1 MSKATTIGWLGRR
14 AGAGLCGLALALA
27 AGCALYLEPGPNPAH
42 LLVSAQ
48 ASVTPAMVEE
58 ALESR
63 AHLKYRVFSG
73 VEEVSD
79 PLWDLRAFVPRAD
92 GSLTP
97 LKPLR
102 PVENL
107 EGYQMAATAEFLAP
121 AGTYEVFFLLECSV
135 SHLDLSGP
143 VPVREYV
150 YLLTWRHQETLELC
164 PGCRLEIKP
173 FEGRSRRP

>member
-1 MSKATTIGWLGRR
+1 MSKRTIMGRLGRL
-14 AGAGLCGLALALA
+14 AGAGLCACLLALAG
-27 AGCALYLEPGPNPAH
+27 GCALYLEPGPNPAH

-63 AHLKYRVFSG
+63 AHLKYRVFG
-73 VEEVSD
+73 GGEEVSD
-79 PLWDLRAFVPRAD
+79 PLWDLRAFVPRA
-92 GSLTP
+92 GGGYTP

-107 EGYQMAATAEFLAP
+107 EGYQLAATAEFLAP
-121 AGTYEVFFLLECSV
+121 PGTYEVFILLECSV
-135 SHLDLSGP
+135 RHLDLSGP
-143 VPVREYV
+143 VPVTEYV
-150 YLLTWRHQETLELC
+150 YLITWRHTQTLELC

-173 FEGRSRRP
+173 FEGRQPRP